1 MYRGEKIGSCKWSDV
16 TVFSFHPVKTITTAE
31 GGMAVT
37 NNKKIYKELL
47 KLRNNGITKNL
58 IDFEKKNKICMVL

>member
-1 MYRGEKIGSCKWSDV
+1 MVRCHS
-16 TVFSFHPVKTITTAE
+16 FSFHPVKTITTAE

-58 IDFEKKNKICMVL
+58 IDFKKIKSAWYYEQQTLGFNYV

>member
-1 MYRGEKIGSCKWSDV
+1 MVRCHS
-16 TVFSFHPVKTITTAE
+16 FSFHPVKTITAE

-58 IDFEKKNKICMVL
+58 IDFKKNKICMVL